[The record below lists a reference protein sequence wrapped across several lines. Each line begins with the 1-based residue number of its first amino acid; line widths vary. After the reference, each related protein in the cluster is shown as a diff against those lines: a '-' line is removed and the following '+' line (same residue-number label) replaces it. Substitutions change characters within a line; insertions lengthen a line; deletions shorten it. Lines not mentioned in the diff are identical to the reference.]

1 MRDVML
7 FIFMVLSQR
16 RFPRTPVASSRP
28 QLTIVIEN
36 SGEDCVDKIAKDF
49 MFHRKSEI

>member
-1 MRDVML
+1 ML

-36 SGEDCVDKIAKDF
+36 SGVDKIAKDF
-49 MFHRKSEI
+49 PFHRKSEI